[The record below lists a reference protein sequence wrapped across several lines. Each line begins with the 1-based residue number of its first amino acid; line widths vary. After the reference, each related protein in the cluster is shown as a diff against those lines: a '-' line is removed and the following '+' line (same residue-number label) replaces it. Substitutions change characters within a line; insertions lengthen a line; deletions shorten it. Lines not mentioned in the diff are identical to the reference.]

1 MGPHNHFN
9 LGNPLPRGIEQ
20 ATVVPLNGTFLL
32 VGGYDSD
39 SPDCNSNPF
48 NGCALDTIYRY
59 EKLDDSWT
67 LLETKLPIAAAKP
80 VAMMVDIDIF
90 TPC

>member
-1 MGPHNHFN
+1 MGPNNNHFN
-9 LGNPLPRGIEQ
+9 IGNPLPRGIEQ

-32 VGGYDSD
+32 VGGYDFDSFD
-39 SPDCNSNPF
+39 SPGP
-48 NGCALDTIYRY
+48 LDTIYRY
-59 EKLDDSWT
+59 EKLGDSWT
-67 LLETKLPIAAAKP
+67 LLEAKLPIAAAKP